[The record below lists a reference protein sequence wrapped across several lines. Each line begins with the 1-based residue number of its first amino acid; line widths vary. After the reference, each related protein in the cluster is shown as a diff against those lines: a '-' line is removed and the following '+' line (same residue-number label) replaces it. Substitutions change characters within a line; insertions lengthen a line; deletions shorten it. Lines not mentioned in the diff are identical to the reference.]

1 MLEDLEPAQRIEAPS
16 NFRPAVEFDGSEGTA
31 TTEGML
37 AKPDFAEFLAER
49 GYSPDEYEIVGA
61 PRTSQWQRWDGEWL
75 TSYRFHFR
83 KKVADV
89 DLPTL
94 FAEAK
99 KTKAPKPAKTGKG
112 KAFVIAPADY
122 QVGKT
127 DIRGGTKELIERVM
141 ESYDR
146 IEAQLKAGKYEK
158 IVIID
163 VGDIIESVS
172 NTADQNQLQ
181 SNDLSPMQQ
190 VDVAASL
197 MWELIKR
204 AAKYAPVVYG
214 SVASN
219 HCQWRHNR
227 QTVGKPGKDD
237 WGIVILQQL
246 RRLATEVGINVLF
259 LVPHP
264 EDEGFAYD
272 VFGDGMHILG
282 CIHGHQARRPD
293 QVPTHW
299 RQSTFGS
306 QFLAPATLL
315 LTGHFHHTR
324 VQELGQAPSGG
335 SRWWVQA
342 STMDSGSSWFRR
354 ISGEDSMPAITC
366 IELEKGVYYQGE
378 IKRF

>member
-1 MLEDLEPAQRIEAPS
+1 MLEDLQPAKKIEAPS
-16 NFRPAVEFDGSEGTA
+16 GFRPAVEFDGNEGVV
-31 TTEGML
+31 TTEGL
-37 AKPDFAEFLAER
+37 QSQPDFSEFLEAR
-49 GYSPDEYEIVGA
+49 GYSSDEYEIVGS

-83 KKVADV
+83 KKVTSV

-99 KTKAPKPAKTGKG
+99 KTKAPKPAKTSNG

-127 DIRGGTKELIERVM
+127 DVRGGTKELVERVM
-141 ESYDR
+141 QSYDC
-146 IEAQLKAGKYEK
+146 IEEHLKANKYEK
-158 IVIID
+158 IVIVD

-172 NTADQNQLQ
+172 NTADQAQLQ

-190 VDVAASL
+190 VDMAASL
-197 MWELIKR
+197 MWDLLKR
-204 AAKYAPVVYG
+204 ATKYAPVMYG

-219 HCQWRHNR
+219 HCQWRHNK
-227 QTVGKPGKDD
+227 QPVGKPGRDD

-246 RRLATEVGINVLF
+246 RRLATEVGLNVQF
-259 LVPHP
+259 FVPHP
-264 EDEGFAYD
+264 EDEGFAID
-272 VFGDGMHILG
+272 VFDDGMHILG

-324 VQELGQAPSGG
+324 VQELGAAPSGG

-342 STMDSGSSWFRR
+342 STMDAGSSWFRR
-354 ISGEDSMPAITC
+354 MSGEDSMPAITC
-366 IELEKGVYYQGE
+366 IELERGVYYQGE

>member
-127 DIRGGTKELIERVM
+127 DVRGGTKELIERVM

-246 RRLATEVGINVLF
+246 RRLATEVGLNVLF

-272 VFGDGMHILG
+272 VFEDGMHILG

-324 VQELGQAPSGG
+324 VQELGQAPNGG

-342 STMDSGSSWFRR
+342 STMDAGSSWFRR
-354 ISGEDSMPAITC
+354 LSGEDSMPAITC

>member
-1 MLEDLEPAQRIEAPS
+1 MFEDLEPAKKIDAPQ
-16 NFRPAVEFDGSEGTA
+16 NFRPAVEFDGTEGTA
-31 TTEGML
+31 TTEGLL
-37 AKPDFAEFLAER
+37 AQPNFEDFLSER

-75 TSYRFHFR
+75 TAYRFHF
-83 KKVADV
+83 KKKASGV

-99 KTKAPKPAKTGKG
+99 KTKPAKLAKVKKG
-112 KAFVIAPADY
+112 KAFVIAPSDF

-127 DIRGGTKELIERVM
+127 DVRGGTKELIERVF
-141 ESYDR
+141 ESYER
-146 IEAQLKAGKYEK
+146 IEDHLKANSYEK

-172 NTADQNQLQ
+172 NTADQSQLQ

-190 VDVAASL
+190 VDVAAAL
-197 MWELIKR
+197 MWDLIKR
-204 AAKYAPVVYG
+204 AANYAPVIYG

-227 QTVGKPGKDD
+227 QTVGRPGRDD

-246 RRLATEVGINVLF
+246 RRLATEVGLDVTFFI
-259 LVPHP
+259 PQP
-264 EDEGFAYD
+264 DDEGFALD

-282 CIHGHQARRPD
+282 CLHGHQARRPD

-324 VQELGQAPSGG
+324 VQELGAAPSGG

-342 STMDSGSSWFRR
+342 STMDAGSSWFRR
-354 ISGEDSMPAITC
+354 MTGEDSMPAITC
-366 IELEKGVYYQGE
+366 LELERGVYYQGE

>member
-99 KTKAPKPAKTGKG
+99 KTKKPKVAKPGKG

-146 IEAQLKAGKYEK
+146 IEEQLKVGKYEK

-246 RRLATEVGINVLF
+246 RRLATEVGLNVLF

-272 VFGDGMHILG
+272 VFDDGMHILG

-324 VQELGQAPSGG
+324 VQELGQAPNGG

-342 STMDSGSSWFRR
+342 STMDAGSSWFRR
-354 ISGEDSMPAITC
+354 LSGEDSMPAITC
-366 IELEKGVYYQGE
+366 IELHKGVYYQGE